1 MNWFA
6 PALDRASHHAKTF
19 LERLDDLPV
28 QATVGYDEL
37 RRRLARPLTEAG
49 VDPARVIDEL
59 ANDVEG
65 GITVSTGGRFYAWVI
80 GGSLP
85 AALAADW
92 LTSTWD
98 QNASMFATTPAAA
111 VAEEVAGEWLKDLL
125 GIPQAASYA
134 LVTGTQI
141 AHFTCLAAARNALL
155 ATRGWDVERMGL
167 TGAPKIRILTNDQ
180 YHATLALATR
190 YLGLGTDALVDVDA
204 HDDGSLRADALAA
217 ALGKSDQPTIVH
229 LQAGDLNTG
238 VFDNFA
244 ELIPIARERDAWVHV
259 DDAFGLWCNASPRYR
274 HLLRGVEDADSWA
287 TDGHKWLNVP
297 YDSAYAFVAH
307 PAPHAAAMSIRESYL
322 GHATEGRDPIDWTP
336 EWSRRARGFA
346 TYAALR
352 ELGRSGV
359 ANLVDR
365 CNGHAHTLVT
375 RLGELPNVKV
385 MAAPII
391 NQGLVRFLDPSPNPS
406 EEDHDRY
413 TDTVI
418 EQIRA
423 TGEAFF
429 WGVTWRGIRCMRV
442 SVSSW
447 RTTDRDVQRV
457 VETVGRCLAVST
469 PIGDAGS

>member
-19 LERLDDLPV
+19 LERLDNLPV
-28 QATVGYDEL
+28 EATVGYDEL
-37 RRRLARPLTEAG
+37 KRRLARPLADEG
-49 VDPARVIDEL
+49 LDPARVIDEL
-59 ANDVEG
+59 ASDVEG
-65 GITVSTGGRFYAWVI
+65 GITVSAGGRFYAWVI

-98 QNASMFATTPAAA
+98 QNASMFATAPAAA

-125 GIPQAASYA
+125 GIPRTASYA

-155 ATRGWDVERMGL
+155 STRGWDVEKQGL
-167 TGAPKIRILTNDQ
+167 IGAPKIRVLTNAQ
-180 YHATLALATR
+180 YHATLALAAR
-190 YLGLGTDALVDVDA
+190 YLGLGTDALVDVDSHA
-204 HDDGSLRADALAA
+204 DGSLRADALATALA
-217 ALGKSDQPTIVH
+217 ASEQPTIVH

-244 ELIPIARERDAWVHV
+244 ELIPIAHQYGAWVHV
-259 DDAFGLWCNASPRYR
+259 DGAFGLWCNASPNHR
-274 HLLRGVEDADSWA
+274 HLLHGVEQADSWA
-287 TDGHKWLNVP
+287 ADGHKWLNVP

-307 PAPHAAAMSIRESYL
+307 PIPHAAAMSIRESYL
-322 GHATEGRDPIDWTP
+322 GHATEGRDQIDWTP

-346 TYAALR
+346 TYAAIR

-359 ANLVDR
+359 ADLVDR
-365 CNGHAHTLVT
+365 CNRYAHTLVT
-375 RLGELPNVKV
+375 RLGELPKV
-385 MAAPII
+385 EVVAEPII
-391 NQGLVRFLDPSPNPS
+391 NQGLVRFLDPAPNAS
-406 EEDHDRY
+406 AEDHDRY
-413 TDTVI
+413 TDSVI

-429 WGVTWRGIRCMRV
+429 WGVTWRGKRCMRV

-457 VETVGRCLAVST
+457 VETVGQCLAAST
-469 PIGDAGS
+469 PSGDTRS